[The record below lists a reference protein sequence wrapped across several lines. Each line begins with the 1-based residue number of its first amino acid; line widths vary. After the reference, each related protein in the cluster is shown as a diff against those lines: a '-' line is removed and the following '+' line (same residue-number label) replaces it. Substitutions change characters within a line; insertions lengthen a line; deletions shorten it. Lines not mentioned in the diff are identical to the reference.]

1 MLNASKIT
9 LAAIALLSLSA
20 ENSFAHSR
28 RHFSLTGGSL
38 IYASYY
44 SSGYRTASGERFNPN
59 GYTAAHRSLP
69 FGTRLQVTNPR
80 TGRSVVVR
88 INDRG
93 PFVRGRSLDLARG
106 AAFAIGMRG
115 TAPVRIAVLG
125 RGEGAVATRS
135 TPVRATS
142 WYADQARVRS
152 AHDASASRVAQAHW
166 PKVGGNLG
174 HIRTTGSSIRSTL
187 ARLRLRCSERPGGR
201 SELAMM
207 LTRGSR
213 SRPRQIPD
221 DVARGNHARH
231 RDRF

>member
-1 MLNASKIT
+1 VLNVSKIM
-9 LAAIALLSLSA
+9 LSAIALLSLSA

-28 RHFSLTGGSL
+28 RHFSLAGGSL

-115 TAPVRIAVLG
+115 TGPVRIALLG
-125 RGEGAVATRS
+125 RGEGAVVARS
-135 TPVRATS
+135 TRVGETA
-142 WYADQARVRS
+142 WYADQARVTSTHGARS
-152 AHDASASRVAQAHW
+152 SRAAQTHW
-166 PKVGGNLG
+166 AKVGGNLG
-174 HIRTTGSSIRSTL
+174 HIVAASSPIQSTW
-187 ARLRLRCSERPGGR
+187 
-201 SELAMM
+201 
-207 LTRGSR
+207 
-213 SRPRQIPD
+213 
-221 DVARGNHARH
+221 
-231 RDRF
+231 RD

>member
-1 MLNASKIT
+1 VLNASKIT
-9 LAAIALLSLSA
+9 LSAIALLSLSA

-125 RGEGAVATRS
+125 RGEGTVAVRS
-135 TPVRATS
+135 APVRATA
-142 WYADQARVRS
+142 WYADQARVTS
-152 AHDASASRVAQAHW
+152 AHDANAARAAQAHW

-174 HIRTTGSSIRSTL
+174 HILAASSPIQSTW
-187 ARLRLRCSERPGGR
+187 
-201 SELAMM
+201 
-207 LTRGSR
+207 
-213 SRPRQIPD
+213 
-221 DVARGNHARH
+221 
-231 RDRF
+231 RD

>member
-1 MLNASKIT
+1 MNASKIT
-9 LAAIALLSLSA
+9 LSAIALLSFSA

-69 FGTRLQVTNPR
+69 FGTRLQVINPR

-125 RGEGAVATRS
+125 HGAVAVAART
-135 TPVRATS
+135 TPIQTTS
-142 WYADQARVRS
+142 WYADQARVPRTHAANS
-152 AHDASASRVAQAHW
+152 WSNAPAAHW

-174 HIRTTGSSIRSTL
+174 RVLTASTPIQ
-187 ARLRLRCSERPGGR
+187 S
-201 SELAMM
+201 
-207 LTRGSR
+207 TW
-213 SRPRQIPD
+213 
-221 DVARGNHARH
+221 
-231 RDRF
+231 RD

>member
-9 LAAIALLSLSA
+9 LAAIALLSFSA

-28 RHFSLTGGSL
+28 RHFSLAGGSL

-69 FGTRLQVTNPR
+69 FGTRVQVTNPR

-115 TAPVRIAVLG
+115 TGAVRMAVLG
-125 RGEGAVATRS
+125 RGASHFAEAQTA
-135 TPVRATS
+135 PVGPTG
-142 WYADQARVRS
+142 WYADQARVS
-152 AHDASASRVAQAHW
+152 WTHEAGTHEAGYWTNASAAHW

-174 HIRTTGSSIRSTL
+174 QVLAASTPIQ
-187 ARLRLRCSERPGGR
+187 S
-201 SELAMM
+201 
-207 LTRGSR
+207 TW
-213 SRPRQIPD
+213 
-221 DVARGNHARH
+221 
-231 RDRF
+231 RD

>member
-1 MLNASKIT
+1 VLNVSKIT

-93 PFVRGRSLDLARG
+93 PFVPGRSLDLARG

-125 RGEGAVATRS
+125 RGAAFATAQP
-135 TPVRATS
+135 TPVKATS
-142 WYADQARVRS
+142 WYADQARVPRTHMANS
-152 AHDASASRVAQAHW
+152 WSNASAARW
-166 PKVGGNLG
+166 PKIGGNLG
-174 HIRTTGSSIRSTL
+174 HVLAASTPIQ
-187 ARLRLRCSERPGGR
+187 S
-201 SELAMM
+201 
-207 LTRGSR
+207 TW
-213 SRPRQIPD
+213 
-221 DVARGNHARH
+221 
-231 RDRF
+231 RD

>member
-1 MLNASKIT
+1 MLNATKIT
-9 LAAIALLSLSA
+9 LCAIALLSFSA

-69 FGTRLQVTNPR
+69 FGTRVQVTNPR
-80 TGRSVVVR
+80 NGRSVVVR

-106 AAFAIGMRG
+106 AAFAIGMRS
-115 TAPVRIAVLG
+115 TAPIRMAVLG
-125 RGEGAVATRS
+125 RGEASVATR
-135 TPVRATS
+135 TAPVRAIGS
-142 WYADQARVRS
+142 HADQA
-152 AHDASASRVAQAHW
+152 HVAQVRVPQARVSQTHVANNGANASGSHW

-174 HIRTTGSSIRSTL
+174 RVLAASTPIQ
-187 ARLRLRCSERPGGR
+187 S
-201 SELAMM
+201 
-207 LTRGSR
+207 TW
-213 SRPRQIPD
+213 
-221 DVARGNHARH
+221 
-231 RDRF
+231 RD

>member
-1 MLNASKIT
+1 VLNVSKIT

-125 RGEGAVATRS
+125 RGAAFASAQPASVKASG
-135 TPVRATS
+135 
-142 WYADQARVRS
+142 WYADQARVAS
-152 AHDASASRVAQAHW
+152 THDASRSRAPQTHVANSWANASQARW

-174 HIRTTGSSIRSTL
+174 HVLAASTPIQ
-187 ARLRLRCSERPGGR
+187 S
-201 SELAMM
+201 
-207 LTRGSR
+207 TW
-213 SRPRQIPD
+213 
-221 DVARGNHARH
+221 
-231 RDRF
+231 RD